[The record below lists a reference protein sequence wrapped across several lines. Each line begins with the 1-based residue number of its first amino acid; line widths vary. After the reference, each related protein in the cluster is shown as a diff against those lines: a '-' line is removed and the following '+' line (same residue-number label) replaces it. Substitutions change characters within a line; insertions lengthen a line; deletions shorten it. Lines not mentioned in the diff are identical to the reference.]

1 MSRLEG
7 KVALVTG
14 AARGQGRSHAVT
26 LAEQGADV
34 ILFDVCHDIDTN
46 NYPLATSHDLEE
58 ARLEVEKTGRR
69 AVTAEVDVRDR
80 AAVQANL
87 DRAVDELGGLDIVVA
102 NAGICPLGAE
112 TTVGSFCDTFEV
124 NFVGVVN
131 TVHSAIPHLKPGASI
146 ITIGSIAALVS
157 DDVAGAMSGG
167 HGGDGYNVSKQFV
180 NRYTVKLAKQLAP
193 HSIRANVV
201 HPTNVKTDMLLQPA
215 MYKMFRPDL
224 ENPTLDDAM
233 VSFPAQQSMPIP
245 YIEPADVSSVVS
257 YLASDE
263 SRYVTGS
270 QFTVDGGAMLRF
282 V

>member
-1 MSRLEG
+1 MSRLAG
-7 KVALVTG
+7 KVAFITG

-34 ILFDVCHDIDTN
+34 ILFDLCRDIDSN
-46 NYPLATSHDLEE
+46 NYPLATPHDLEE
-58 ARLEVEKTGRR
+58 ARIEVEKTGRR

-87 DRAVDELGGLDIVVA
+87 RRAVDELGGLDIVVA
-102 NAGICPLGAE
+102 NAGICPLGNDTSVEA
-112 TTVGSFCDTFEV
+112 FCDTLDV
-124 NFVGVVN
+124 NFVGVIN
-131 TVHSAIPHLKPGASI
+131 AVHSAIPHLRSGASI

-157 DDVAGAMSGG
+157 DSVAGAIGGG
-167 HGGDGYNVSKQFV
+167 HGGDGYNLSKQFID
-180 NRYTVKLAKQLAP
+180 RYTVKLAKQLAP
-193 HSIRANVV
+193 QSIRANVV

-233 VSFPAQQSMPIP
+233 VGFPMQQSMPIP
-245 YIEPADVSSVVS
+245 FVEVADVSSAVS

-270 QFTVDGGAMLRF
+270 QITVDGGAMLRF

>member
-1 MSRLEG
+1 MSRFEG
-7 KVALVTG
+7 KVAFVTG

-34 ILFDVCHDIDTN
+34 ILFDICHDIDTN
-46 NYPLATSHDLEE
+46 NYPLSTPQHLEE

-69 AVTAEVDVRDR
+69 AVAAEVDVRDR

-87 DRAVDELGGLDIVVA
+87 QRAVEELGGLDIVVA
-102 NAGICPLGAE
+102 NAGICPLGEDTSVEA
-112 TTVGSFCDTFEV
+112 FCDTFDV

-131 TVHSAIPHLKPGASI
+131 AVHSAIPHLKSGASI

-157 DDVAGAMSGG
+157 DATAGGMGG
-167 HGGDGYNVSKQFV
+167 GPGGDGYNLSKQFV
-180 NRYTVKLAKQLAP
+180 NRYTAKLAKQLAP
-193 HSIRANVV
+193 QSIRANVI
-201 HPTNVKTDMLLQPA
+201 HPTNCKTDMLLQPA

-233 VSFPAQQSMPIP
+233 EAFPVQQSMPIP
-245 YIEPADVSSVVS
+245 FIEPRDISSAVI

-270 QFTVDGGAMLRF
+270 QITVDGGAMLR

>member
-1 MSRLEG
+1 MSRLAG

-34 ILFDVCHDIDTN
+34 ILFDICHDIDTN
-46 NYPLATSHDLEE
+46 NYPLATTHDLDE

-80 AAVQANL
+80 AAVATNL
-87 DRAVDELGGLDIVVA
+87 DRAVSELGGLDIVVA
-102 NAGICPLGAE
+102 NAGICSLGDD
-112 TTVGSFCDTFEV
+112 TTVGAFCDTFDV

-131 TVHSAIPHLKPGASI
+131 TVHSAIPHLKAGSSI
-146 ITIGSIAALVS
+146 ITIGSIAALVT
-157 DDVAGAMSGG
+157 DAVAGAMGGG
-167 HGGDGYNVSKQFV
+167 HGGDGYNVAKQFV

-193 HSIRANVV
+193 HNIRANVV

-233 VSFPAQQSMPIP
+233 VAFPMQQSMPIP
-245 YIEPADVSSVVS
+245 FIEVADVSSVVS
-257 YLASDE
+257 FLASEE

>member
-1 MSRLEG
+1 MSRLAG

-14 AARGQGRSHAVT
+14 SARGQGRSHAVT

-46 NYPLATSHDLEE
+46 NYPLATPHDLDE

-69 AVTAEVDVRDR
+69 AVAAEVDVRDR
-80 AAVQANL
+80 AAVKLNL
-87 DRAVDELGGLDIVVA
+87 DRAVSELGGLDVVVA
-102 NAGICPLGAE
+102 NAGICPLGAD
-112 TTVGSFCDTFEV
+112 TTVGAFCDTFDV
-124 NFVGVVN
+124 NFVGMIN
-131 TVHSAIPHLKPGASI
+131 AVHSAIPHLKAGASI

-157 DDVAGAMSGG
+157 DAVAGAMGGG
-167 HGGDGYNVSKQFV
+167 HGGDGYNLSKQFV
-180 NRYTVKLAKQLAP
+180 HQYTVKLAKQLAQQ
-193 HSIRANVV
+193 SIRANVI

-233 VSFPAQQSMPIP
+233 VGFPMQQSMPIP
-245 YIEPADVSSVVS
+245 YIEVADVSSVVC

-263 SRYVTGS
+263 SRYITGS